1 MTKNTNL
8 GNYSSSASGLSKI
21 DNIVLVGEAV
31 NNAPKITD
39 MIKDD
44 GSTFLHDAASGKE
57 IKIDPAEMIDHLVI
71 VDKLNKDNCTA
82 LHLAIQNGKLL
93 DFVPRMIDNMSQRA
107 IEATSSIDGNTALH
121 YAIDQGRFDIAEK
134 LIARM
139 GTDALVKENHYK
151 SNGIDNVQISALA
164 FAESKAKDAY
174 TKLESSVTMK
184 EGAKHI
190 QYYAQRDLGYGKLV
204 QKLKEKLSN
213 QVDHHSI
220 PPAAIDHAVKRSPG
234 R

>member
-8 GNYSSSASGLSKI
+8 SDYSSSGTGLSEM
-21 DNIVLVGEAV
+21 DNVVLAGEAV
-31 NNAPKITD
+31 SNTPKITD

-57 IKIDPAEMIDHLVI
+57 TKIDPAEMIDHLVI

-93 DFVPRMIDNMSQRA
+93 DFVPRMIDNMSQRV
-107 IEATSSIDGNTALH
+107 IEVASSADGNTALH
-121 YAIDQGRFDIAEK
+121 YAIDHGRFDIAEK

-139 GTDALVKENHYK
+139 GTDALVKKSHYK
-151 SNGIDNVQISALA
+151 SNGIDSIQISVLALA
-164 FAESKAKDAY
+164 EHKAKDAY
-174 TKLESSVTMK
+174 AKLENSVTMK

-190 QYYAQRDLGYGKLV
+190 QYYAQRDLGYSKLV

-213 QVDHHSI
+213 QVDHHSVY
-220 PPAAIDHAVKRSPG
+220 PATIDHVVKRG
-234 R
+234 LER